1 MSTIEPR
8 VANEMLKIIDLLSP
22 EKQSEIP
29 DDFKDIFKK
38 YKDDSVNINVNS
50 ISDVSNDKLDPQTKN
65 YLAFMFLKYLA
76 DDDEKEELK
85 QVLKENE
92 EFTQAIAKEK
102 YNPDDVFKD
111 NVETQIQT
119 IESVNWWNKILNKI
133 RSLFK

>member
-38 YKDDSVNINVNS
+38 YKDDSVSINVNS
-50 ISDVSNDKLDPQTKN
+50 INDVNNDKLDPQTKN

-76 DDDEKEELK
+76 DDDEREELK

-92 EFTQAIAKEK
+92 EYIQKIAKEK

-119 IESVNWWNKILNKI
+119 IESENWWNKILNKI

>member
-1 MSTIEPR
+1 MSTIEPI

-38 YKDDSVNINVNS
+38 YKDDSISINVNS
-50 ISDVSNDKLDPQTKN
+50 IQDVNNDKLDPQTKN

-76 DDDEKEELK
+76 DDEEKEELK

-92 EFTQAIAKEK
+92 EYVQAVAKEK

-111 NVETQIQT
+111 NVENQIQT
-119 IESVNWWNKILNKI
+119 IESENWWNKILNKI

>member
-29 DDFKDIFKK
+29 DDFKDIFEK

>member
-29 DDFKDIFKK
+29 DDFKDIFRK

-50 ISDVSNDKLDPQTKN
+50 ISDVNNDKLDPQTKN

-92 EFTQAIAKEK
+92 EYVQTKAKEK

>member
-38 YKDDSVNINVNS
+38 YKDDSVSINVNS
-50 ISDVSNDKLDPQTKN
+50 INDVNNDKLDPQTKN

-76 DDDEKEELK
+76 DDDEREELK

-92 EFTQAIAKEK
+92 EYIQKIAKEK

-111 NVETQIQT
+111 NVENQIQT
-119 IESVNWWNKILNKI
+119 IESFNWWNKILNKI

>member
-38 YKDDSVNINVNS
+38 YKDDSVSINVNS
-50 ISDVSNDKLDPQTKN
+50 INDVNNDKLDPQTKN
-65 YLAFMFLKYLA
+65 YLAFMFLKSLA
-76 DDDEKEELK
+76 DDDEREELK

-92 EFTQAIAKEK
+92 EYIQKVAKEK

-119 IESVNWWNKILNKI
+119 IESENWWNKILNKI

>member
-92 EFTQAIAKEK
+92 EYVQAIAKEK

>member
-29 DDFKDIFKK
+29 DDFKDIFRK
-38 YKDDSVNINVNS
+38 YKDDSVSINVNS
-50 ISDVSNDKLDPQTKN
+50 IQDVNNDKLDPQTKN

-92 EFTQAIAKEK
+92 EYVQTKAKEK

>member
-8 VANEMLKIIDLLSP
+8 VANEMLKIIDLLSH

-38 YKDDSVNINVNS
+38 YKDDSISINVNS
-50 ISDVSNDKLDPQTKN
+50 IQDVNNDKLDPQTKN
-65 YLAFMFLKYLA
+65 YLAY
-76 DDDEKEELK
+76 DDEKEELK

-92 EFTQAIAKEK
+92 EYVQTIAKEK

-119 IESVNWWNKILNKI
+119 IESENWWNKILNKI

>member
-38 YKDDSVNINVNS
+38 YKDDSISINVNS
-50 ISDVSNDKLDPQTKN
+50 IQDVNNDKLDPQTKN

-92 EFTQAIAKEK
+92 EYVQTIAKEK

-119 IESVNWWNKILNKI
+119 IESENWWNKILNKI

>member
-38 YKDDSVNINVNS
+38 YKDDSISINVNS
-50 ISDVSNDKLDPQTKN
+50 IQDVNNDKLDPQTKN

-76 DDDEKEELK
+76 DDEEKEELK

-92 EFTQAIAKEK
+92 EYVQAVAKEK

-111 NVETQIQT
+111 NVENQIQT
-119 IESVNWWNKILNKI
+119 IESENWWNKILNKI

>member
-92 EFTQAIAKEK
+92 EYTQAIAKEK

>member
-29 DDFKDIFKK
+29 DDFKDIFEK

-92 EFTQAIAKEK
+92 EYVQAIAKEK

>member
-1 MSTIEPR
+1 MSTREPR

-38 YKDDSVNINVNS
+38 YKDDSVSINVNS
-50 ISDVSNDKLDPQTKN
+50 INDVNNDKLDPQTKN

-76 DDDEKEELK
+76 DDDEREELK

-92 EFTQAIAKEK
+92 EYIQKVAKEK

-111 NVETQIQT
+111 NVENQIQT
-119 IESVNWWNKILNKI
+119 IESFNWWNKILNKI

>member
-38 YKDDSVNINVNS
+38 YKDDSVSINVNS
-50 ISDVSNDKLDPQTKN
+50 INDVNNDKLDPQTKN

-76 DDDEKEELK
+76 DDDEREELK

-92 EFTQAIAKEK
+92 EYIQKVAKEK

-119 IESVNWWNKILNKI
+119 IESENWWNKILNKI

>member
-38 YKDDSVNINVNS
+38 YKDDSVSINVNS
-50 ISDVSNDKLDPQTKN
+50 INDVNNDKLDPQTKN

-76 DDDEKEELK
+76 DDDEREELK

-92 EFTQAIAKEK
+92 EYIQKVAKEK

-111 NVETQIQT
+111 NVENQIQT
-119 IESVNWWNKILNKI
+119 IESFNWWNKILNKI